1 MYSTAA
7 GVQNVKFGVDGIKVK
22 ELAQM
27 LNENV
32 DLAFEKKHRRV
43 FAVLL

>member
-1 MYSTAA
+1 M
-7 GVQNVKFGVDGIKVK
+7 KFGVDGIKVK